1 MIIPSLTPLSN
12 KRYGNDLKQD
22 LQGGRTVS
30 DALRD
35 LQEDK
40 RRTVNLNGRYG
51 AGDPDAFR

>member
-1 MIIPSLTPLSN
+1 MIIPSLTPLLN